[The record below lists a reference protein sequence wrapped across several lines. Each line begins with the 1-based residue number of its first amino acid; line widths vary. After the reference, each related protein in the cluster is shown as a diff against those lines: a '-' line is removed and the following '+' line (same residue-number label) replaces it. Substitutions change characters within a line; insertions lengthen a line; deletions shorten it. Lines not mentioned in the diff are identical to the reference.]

1 VGRLFWLGRGV
12 LEKINLKKSNFLFR
26 MEYCFNLGM
35 PIDLARNE
43 KRHYATKEEIFDNP
57 LKKMEHERLVHYF
70 RNNKWKLKEGELR
83 MVHLGEDGKYFYSE
97 NPRIMTRYKHSY
109 RAYCYSPVDSELWNY
124 IMFTKGI
131 NVIRKGKNYDLSSA
145 DKMIIR
151 KIVLENFWDNLHFAA
166 TSPSGKEMQ
175 FRDITCLEKNVS
187 LAYSLENHG
196 FDVSGGKFKNL
207 DLRNR

>member
-83 MVHLGEDGKYFYSE
+83 MVHLGEDGKYF
-97 NPRIMTRYKHSY
+97 
-109 RAYCYSPVDSELWNY
+109 YSPVDSELWNY